1 MGKTGG
7 EEVCLLKYEIQCAKY
22 IIEKDIIEEKWNE
35 IHIFAWI
42 GEVPSD
48 REATIKRLD
57 LEGGCGLPGF
67 I

>member
-1 MGKTGG
+1 MLEQTNNVIMGKTGG

-42 GEVPSD
+42 GASSFG
-48 REATIKRLD
+48 L
-57 LEGGCGLPGF
+57 GGYN
-67 I
+67 

>member
-22 IIEKDIIEEKWNE
+22 IIEKDIIEGKWNE

-42 GEVPSD
+42 GASSFG
-48 REATIKRLD
+48 L
-57 LEGGCGLPGF
+57 GGYN
-67 I
+67 

>member
-35 IHIFAWI
+35 IHIFAWTWT
-42 GEVPSD
+42 S
-48 REATIKRLD
+48 AFRL
-57 LEGGCGLPGF
+57 GNYN
-67 I
+67 